1 MLEVHTNK
9 IGGCENPRRMGR
21 TRKDPSRELIR
32 FSQLISQ
39 LEAAGISQM
48 EIAHRTGIKISY
60 LNQIK
65 SYEKYGKTG
74 VGAETV
80 RLAMQGLRLSPS
92 YFFADYEG
100 QQDFRLHLLSALR
113 DEKRMGAVENAVS
126 TGERERAAQ
135 AVELAQLKARDVER
149 SQELK
154 ELREMMRRLGAKTP
168 APATAPTPHSR
179 KARSS

>member
-9 IGGCENPRRMGR
+9 IDGCENQRRMGR

-32 FSQLISQ
+32 FSWLITQ
-39 LEAAGISQM
+39 LEAAGIGQQ
-48 EIAHRTGIKISY
+48 EVAHRTGIKISY

-80 RLAMQGLRLSPS
+80 RLAMDGLRLSPS

-100 QQDFRLHLLSALR
+100 QQDFRLHLLSAMR
-113 DEKRMGAVENAVS
+113 DEKRVTAVE
-126 TGERERAAQ
+126 TGLAQADRERAAQ
-135 AVELAQLKARDVER
+135 AIELAQLKARDVER
-149 SQELK
+149 SQRLE
-154 ELREMMRRLGAKTP
+154 EIERRFRQLDGKKPGP
-168 APATAPTPHSR
+168 APHSSSR

>member
-1 MLEVHTNK
+1 MNEVHSNK
-9 IGGCENPRRMGR
+9 TLACENPSRMGR

-32 FSQLISQ
+32 FSWLITQ

-48 EIAHRTGIKISY
+48 EVVARTGIKISY

-80 RLAMQGLRLSPS
+80 RLAMDGLRLSPS

-100 QQDFRLHLLSALR
+100 QQDFRLHLLSAMR
-113 DEKRMGAVENAVS
+113 DEKRVGAVE
-126 TGERERAAQ
+126 TGLAQADRERAAQ
-135 AVELAQLKARDVER
+135 AIEIAQLKARDVER
-149 SQELK
+149 AQQMA
-154 ELREMMRRLGAKTP
+154 ELRAEFRRQGGKPTP
-168 APATAPTPHSR
+168 AASATR

>member
-9 IGGCENPRRMGR
+9 ISGCENAPRMGR

-32 FSQLISQ
+32 FSWLISQ
-39 LEAAGISQM
+39 LEAAGIGQQ
-48 EIAHRTGIKISY
+48 EIAHRTSIKISY

-80 RLAMQGLRLSPS
+80 RLAMDGLRLSPS

-113 DEKRMGAVENAVS
+113 DEKRIAAME
-126 TGERERAAQ
+126 TGLAAIERERAAQ
-135 AVELAQLKARDVER
+135 AVELAQLKAREVER
-149 SQELK
+149 GQ
-154 ELREMMRRLGAKTP
+154 RLEEVERKFRSLGTP
-168 APATAPTPHSR
+168 APASTGPR